1 MKQNNPEVYL
11 KLRRSSLKLSSVGTL
26 QILIYDDD
34 DDVAAFQNR
43 SFMVKMWQQ
52 WSI

>member
-1 MKQNNPEVYL
+1 MKQNNPELYL
-11 KLRRSSLKLSSVGTL
+11 KLRRSSFKLSSVGTL

-34 DDVAAFQNR
+34 DAAFQNR